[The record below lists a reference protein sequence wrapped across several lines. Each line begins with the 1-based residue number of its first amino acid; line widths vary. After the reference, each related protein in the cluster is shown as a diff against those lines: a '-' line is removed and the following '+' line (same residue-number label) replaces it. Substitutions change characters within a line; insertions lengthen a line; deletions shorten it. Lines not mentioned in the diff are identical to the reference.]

1 MRVMRWL
8 LVLST
13 VAGVLEAQD
22 AAEILRRSVQ
32 LDEKDNERLKDYTYL
47 QTAEVKAYRGKKL
60 SASDSGS
67 ETSEV
72 LMLAGEQYQ
81 RLIEK
86 DGKPLSAK
94 EERKEKDKMDREL
107 ARRQHLSA
115 SDKAKQEKGRA
126 EGRKFLE
133 QLPDAFT
140 LRIEGVEE
148 ISGKPAWV
156 ISAERKPGFRP
167 KGSEAKIFTKV
178 RGKVW
183 IDQAE
188 YRWVKAEVEIL
199 DTLSME
205 LGLVRVQPGM
215 RVAFEQT
222 RVNDEVWLPSHFSI
236 NGDARMGFLIKMHG
250 DMEITYR
257 DYKKFQTDSRIV
269 SEAEAPDGKEK

>member
-1 MRVMRWL
+1 MIFL
-8 LVLST
+8 LVVSM
-13 VAGVLEAQD
+13 VAAALRGQD

-47 QTAEVKAYRGKKL
+47 QTAVAKAYRGKKL
-60 SASDSGS
+60 EENDV

-72 LMLAGEQYQ
+72 MMLAGGQYQ

-86 DGKPLSAK
+86 DGKPLSVK

-115 SDKAKQEKGRA
+115 SDKAKQEKGRV
-126 EGRKFLE
+126 EQRKFLE
-133 QLPDAFT
+133 QLPDAFA
-140 LRIEGVEE
+140 LRMEGVEE

-167 KGSEAKIFTKV
+167 KGSDAKILTKV

-205 LGLVRVQPGM
+205 LGLVRV
-215 RVAFEQT
+215 
-222 RVNDEVWLPSHFSI
+222 
-236 NGDARMGFLIKMHG
+236 
-250 DMEITYR
+250 
-257 DYKKFQTDSRIV
+257 
-269 SEAEAPDGKEK
+269 AP

>member
-1 MRVMRWL
+1 ML
-8 LVLST
+8 LLSLR
-13 VAGVLEAQD
+13 GQD
-22 AAEILRRSVQ
+22 AAEILRRSVE
-32 LDEKDNERLKDYTYL
+32 LDEHDNERLKDYTYL
-47 QTAEVKAYRGKKL
+47 QTVVAKAYHGKKL
-60 SASDSGS
+60 EENDV

-72 LMLAGEQYQ
+72 MMLAGGQYQ

-86 DGKPLSAK
+86 SGKPLSAK
-94 EERKEKDKMDREL
+94 EEKREKEKMDREL

-140 LRIEGVEE
+140 LKIEGVEE

-167 KGSEAKIFTKV
+167 KGSDAKILTKV

-188 YRWVKAEVEIL
+188 YRWVKAEAEIL
-199 DTLSME
+199 DTISME
-205 LGLVRVQPGM
+205 LGLVRVAPGM
-215 RVAFEQT
+215 HVAFEQT

-236 NGDARMGFLIKMHG
+236 HGDARFGLLIKMHG
-250 DMEITYR
+250 DLEVTYR
-257 DYKKFQTDSRIV
+257 DYKKFQADSRIV
-269 SEAEAPDGKEK
+269 TEEEGR

>member
-1 MRVMRWL
+1 MIKL
-8 LVLST
+8 LLASSMLLLSLR
-13 VAGVLEAQD
+13 GQD

-47 QTAEVKAYRGKKL
+47 QTVVAKAYRGKKL
-60 SASDSGS
+60 EENDV

-72 LMLAGEQYQ
+72 MMLAGGQYQ

-94 EERKEKDKMDREL
+94 DEKKEKDKMDREL
-107 ARRQHLSA
+107 ARRQHLPA

-126 EGRKFLE
+126 EQRKFLE

-167 KGSEAKIFTKV
+167 QGSNAKIFTKV

-188 YRWVKAEVEIL
+188 YRWVKVEVEIL

-205 LGLVRVQPGM
+205 LGLVKVQPGA

-236 NGDARMGFLIKMHG
+236 HGDARFGFLIKVHG

-257 DYKKFQTDSRIV
+257 DYKKFRTDSRIV
-269 SEAEAPDGKEK
+269 SEAEAPDGKDK

>member
-1 MRVMRWL
+1 ML
-8 LVLST
+8 LPLR
-13 VAGVLEAQD
+13 GQD
-22 AAEILRRSVQ
+22 AVEILRRSVQ
-32 LDEKDNERLKDYTYL
+32 LDESDNERLKDYTYL
-47 QTAEVKAYRGKKL
+47 QTAVAKAYRGKKL
-60 SASDSGS
+60 EESDV

-72 LMLAGEQYQ
+72 MMLAGDQYQ

-107 ARRQHLSA
+107 ARRQHLSP

-133 QLPDAFT
+133 QLTEAFT
-140 LRIEGVEE
+140 LRMEGVEE

-167 KGSEAKIFTKV
+167 RGSDAKILTKV

-183 IDQAE
+183 VDQAE

-199 DTLSME
+199 ETISME
-205 LGLVRVQPGM
+205 LGMVRVAPGA

-222 RVNDEVWLPSHFSI
+222 RVNDEVWLPSHLSI
-236 NGDARMGFLIKMHG
+236 HGDARMGFLVKIHG
-250 DMEITYR
+250 DMEVTYR
-257 DYKKFQTDSRIV
+257 DYKKFRTDSRIV
-269 SEAEAPDGKEK
+269 EEEK